1 MHHAVLRSFF
11 DRGKGKSAVY
21 AVQGGASTGG
31 PCRGREV
38 WPGASGMPA
47 KFAGYSCRGVSHT
60 PPRHPAGMNDQAAQG
75 RVWGQPNRS
84 TFVAAA
90 AE

>member
-21 AVQGGASTGG
+21 AVQGGASTDD

-38 WPGASGMPA
+38 WPGALGMPA
-47 KFAGYSCRGVSHT
+47 KFAGYSCRGGPCGGSEVCRVHVGAYRIR
-60 PPRHPAGMNDQAAQG
+60 PPGIPQG
-75 RVWGQPNRS
+75 
-84 TFVAAA
+84 
-90 AE
+90 